1 MYATKEPTQFTDTPT
16 SLAPFFGIT
25 GSSPPTKRSKGR
37 SASLPNFS
45 NLASQVNGAFAGFQ
59 DRPSRRS
66 SGTAVSSDSEDV
78 RSQYNYNNGYPHSGP
93 SSTSTS
99 LNSATFAASF
109 HNAMFLA
116 PPSNSGHPDLSFGD
130 DGAFHN
136 DSSFMDSFF
145 EGYDDTMLPLDT
157 QDLLDHIALD
167 EVEASPLGDT
177 SPTEGGSGSGSGSGK
192 IGGINASH
200 STDTMESQSPRMQM
214 PQHGFNLP
222 QVVTSGRTTR
232 SNSCPPF
239 YYVPSVAADTT
250 NSKADISNTSSNNE
264 NASVITGTS
273 MTCAADGIASIL
285 TIGNSSTS
293 HNTHALP
300 AIPIQFVPFVPCAHL
315 LFPHVSESVEGSA
328 DSKDVVMQP

>member
-1 MYATKEPTQFTDTPT
+1 MYATKEPTLFTDTPT

-25 GSSPPTKRSKGR
+25 GSSPPPKRSKGR

-45 NLASQVNGAFAGFQ
+45 NLASQVNGVLESIQ

-66 SGTAVSSDSEDV
+66 SGTAVSVSSDSEDV
-78 RSQYNYNNGYPHSGP
+78 RSQYNNNGYPHSGP

-99 LNSATFAASF
+99 LNSTTFAASF

-116 PPSNSGHPDLSFGD
+116 PPSHSGHPDLSFGD

-145 EGYDDTMLPLDT
+145 EGYDDSMLPLDT

-167 EVEASPLGDT
+167 EVQASPLGDH
-177 SPTEGGSGSGSGSGK
+177 SITEGGSGSERL
-192 IGGINASH
+192 GGLNASH
-200 STDTMESQSPRMQM
+200 STDTMDSHSPRMQM
-214 PQHGFNLP
+214 PPHGFNLP

-239 YYVPSVAADTT
+239 YYVSSTAAETT
-250 NSKADISNTSSNNE
+250 NCKIDSSSNN
-264 NASVITGTS
+264 APVITGTS
-273 MTCAADGIASIL
+273 MTCAADGIASIV
-285 TIGNSSTS
+285 STGS
-293 HNTHALP
+293 FSVADNTHALP

-315 LFPHVSESVEGSA
+315 LFPQVSENAEGNA
-328 DSKDVVMQP
+328 DAKDVVMQP